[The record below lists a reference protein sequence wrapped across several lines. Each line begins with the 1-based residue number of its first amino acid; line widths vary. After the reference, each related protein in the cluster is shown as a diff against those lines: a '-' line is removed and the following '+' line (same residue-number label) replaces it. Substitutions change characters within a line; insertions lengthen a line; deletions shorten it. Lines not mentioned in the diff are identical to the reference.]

1 MSNASDTRK
10 ACHCV
15 MSHFFLNNNDI
26 KKTVPIPINDQS
38 LNTLVTLVADG
49 WIFVCNNEHEYLSG
63 NEYVMLQMLR
73 KFLTLCAPTDFDKLV
88 ISNVAHELLLKFQQ
102 LNSRE

>member
-1 MSNASDTRK
+1 MSNANNTRK

-15 MSHFFLNNNDI
+15 MSHFFLNDNDT
-26 KKTVPIPINDQS
+26 KKAVSINDPS
-38 LNTLVTLVADG
+38 LNALVALVADG

-63 NEYVMLQMLR
+63 NEFVMLQMLR
-73 KFLTLCAPTDFDKLV
+73 EFLTLCAPTNFDKLV

-102 LNSRE
+102 SKRG